1 MLATYIVI
9 IAIGHGQHSSMIQYE
24 ATYTSEQ
31 NCLIATSKVAEQIAG
46 NSINLNYSYACTRK
60 QGD

>member
-9 IAIGHGQHSSMIQYE
+9 IALGHGQHSSITQYE
-24 ATYTSEQ
+24 ATYSSEET
-31 NCLIATSKVAEQIAG
+31 CLIAASKVAEQVAG